1 MLGRTL
7 PSTGLNA
14 RRAQPRRISRLLMLA
29 CIALPLGACSGLGNF
44 NLPFMS
50 VTADQPPDEPAEKL
64 YNEGVYLM
72 NQKSDYKDAAKKF
85 EEVERQ
91 HPYSEWAR
99 KALIMTAYSRY
110 EAREYDEAVIAA
122 RRYVTLHPSTPDAA
136 YAQFL
141 IGSAYYDQI
150 PDVTRDQQRAERA
163 IAALEEVTR
172 KFPTTEYAVAS
183 KQKIAMARD
192 QLAGKEMLIGRY
204 YMTRK
209 DFTGAINRYKIV
221 VTQYQ
226 TTRHV
231 EEALM
236 RLTEAYMALGI
247 LHEAQTAAAVL
258 GHNFPDSR
266 WYADAYKLIKTGGVE
281 PVENKGSWISQA
293 FKKMGI
299 GTSASSG

>member
-1 MLGRTL
+1 
-7 PSTGLNA
+7 
-14 RRAQPRRISRLLMLA
+14 
-29 CIALPLGACSGLGNF
+29 LPLGACGSSGF
-44 NLPFMS
+44 NMASWFSTTP
-50 VTADQPPDEPAEKL
+50 DQPPDEPAEKL

-72 NQKSDYKDAAKKF
+72 NQKSDYKEAAKKF
-85 EEVERQ
+85 QEVERQ

-99 KALIMTAYSRY
+99 KALIMTAYAHY

-122 RRYVTLHPSTPDAA
+122 RRYVTLHPSSPDAA

-163 IAALEEVTR
+163 IAALEEVVR

-204 YMTRK
+204 YMNRK
-209 DFTGAINRYKIV
+209 DFTGAINRFKIV

-247 LHEAQTAAAVL
+247 VHEAQTAAAVL

-266 WYADAYKLIKTGGVE
+266 WYADAYRLVKSGGVE

-293 FKKMGI
+293 FKKLGV
-299 GTSASSG
+299 GNVFGGNSGG